1 MYEKKNQKF
10 GIQWPLVIVFLAAE
24 NEKRQLKD

>member
-1 MYEKKNQKF
+1 MYEKKNQNF